1 MSEFLIKVRKNIQN
15 ALKVQVAT
23 MHRSMQNPLIHSIHQ
38 SIGVVMDKFLEL
50 VAEEIEFSA
59 NEILKDMQNKKRRPA
74 RLTHCP
80 LEMYWSFLDYEISSV
95 KQGYFD
101 QQGYFNHIQIL

>member
-1 MSEFLIKVRKNIQN
+1 MREFLIKVQKNIQN

-23 MHRSMQNPLIHSIHQ
+23 VQRSMQDHLIHSIHQ

-74 RLTHCP
+74 RPTHYP
-80 LEMYWSFLDYEISSV
+80 HEMCRSFLD
-95 KQGYFD
+95 
-101 QQGYFNHIQIL
+101 